1 MRSTRFLIVAFVA
14 GLLTLF
20 SATAAQAYGDE
31 PVITVPGG
39 GSPEVA
45 PGEEFCISGN
55 FGGAEATSWTAT
67 FLGEVIGSGANTT
80 SFEVCG
86 TAPTEPG
93 TYSITFVI
101 ITPDAVD
108 LSASGLSS
116 SFKPVSATY
125 TKTLSIVVTG
135 DASGDGDGGDTGAGG
150 AGSGGDGTG
159 ALPDT
164 GGSNLLLIAGG
175 AAAVVAGAGLVAAR
189 RRQS

>member
-14 GLLTLF
+14 GLITLF
-20 SATAAQAYGDE
+20 SSTAAQAYGDE

-135 DASGDGDGGDTGAGG
+135 DSTDGDGGDTGAGG
-150 AGSGGDGTG
+150 AGTGGDGSG

-164 GGSNLLLIAGG
+164 GGSNLLLVAGG
-175 AAAVVAGAGLVAAR
+175 AALVVAGAGLVAAR